1 MHFNI
6 KISLQFYVLHL
17 YIKKKKKILRM
28 SISSPDCR
36 KGPWLQK
43 KKKWKLSKMAKR
55 GRWGRSLEAGKK
67 SEPVIRELEW
77 EGEGQEWTQSP
88 RCHSFPAQTRHLE
101 QCLEHEATKSNF
113 LNEWKMEVAS
123 RQLWGGIYWAG
134 PLSGL
139 TSLERKKGQRG
150 RRCCTKAGAF
160 SEVWHWSR
168 CRRLETRS
176 ELPQGKDLFI
186 FWASTSL
193 GITNWSRVLMSPI
206 WF

>member
-1 MHFNI
+1 
-6 KISLQFYVLHL
+6 
-17 YIKKKKKILRM
+17 M

-36 KGPWLQK
+36 KGPWLKK

-88 RCHSFPAQTRHLE
+88 RCHSFPAQT
-101 QCLEHEATKSNF
+101 QNLEHVVWNTRPLSQIF
-113 LNEWKMEVAS
+113 LSEWKMEVGW

-139 TSLERKKGQRG
+139 MSLERKKGQRG
-150 RRCCTKAGAF
+150 RTCCMKAGAF

-186 FWASTSL
+186 FWASTSP
-193 GITNWSRVLMSPI
+193 GIMHWSRVFLFFVFFLI
-206 WF
+206 

>member
-17 YIKKKKKILRM
+17 YIKKKKWFWECP
-28 SISSPDCR
+28 SASPDCK
-36 KGPWLQK
+36 KGPWLQKKK

-88 RCHSFPAQTRHLE
+88 FPAKTRHLK

-113 LNEWKMEVAS
+113 LNEWKMEVAW

-139 TSLERKKGQRG
+139 MSVEERRVKGVEGVARKLGHSVRSGTGAGVGGWRLAVSCHRG
-150 RRCCTKAGAF
+150 RIYSS
-160 SEVWHWSR
+160 SEPPHH
-168 CRRLETRS
+168 LESHT
-176 ELPQGKDLFI
+176 DLKF
-186 FWASTSL
+186 
-193 GITNWSRVLMSPI
+193 
-206 WF
+206 